1 MNLIKVKDVVFD
13 FDKVI
18 GFEPYLSGDYT
29 DVYLCNSGYFFRI
42 SLSVSEFCDLLK
54 FYNIDIKELK

>member
-1 MNLIKVKDVVFD
+1 MNLIKVKDVVID

-18 GFEPYLSGDYT
+18 GFEPGVFDDT
-29 DVYLCNSGYFFRI
+29 VDVYFYGKSHSFCLSLNI
-42 SLSVSEFCDLLK
+42 SDFCRCLK